1 MNKVNGIINGLKFVL
16 KYGVYITAIIT
27 IVKFAID
34 TFEAIEQKDAPKTLE
49 NE

>member
-27 IVKFAID
+27 IIKFAID
-34 TFEAIEQKDAPKTLE
+34 TFESIEQKDEKKSLDV
-49 NE
+49 